1 MTVGNGLN
9 IVNAGLVK
17 FDGTA
22 TFAGVTTTQHAIQ
35 LGAASNGLS
44 SLSLG
49 SSGQVLQSAGAGA
62 DPAFSTATF
71 PATATGTGT
80 ILRADGTNWSATTST
95 YPNTNAVNTLLY
107 ASSANVM
114 AALATANSGVLQT
127 NSSGVPSVATAT
139 TWTPTVV
146 GSGTA
151 GTATYTAQVG
161 RYIQI
166 GPLVYVSWLL
176 TWNTG
181 TGTTNLLIGGLPVNI
196 VNTSG
201 LRTSGVLTLGNALA
215 PPANTV
221 CTFVVSAGDANQ
233 TQLFCQTSNSSGN
246 TANLAYAAAGSC
258 VGSIWYWAA

>member
-1 MTVGNGLN
+1 MVTNNAANNPTGASGTVLQGQG
-9 IVNAGLVK
+9 V
-17 FDGTA
+17 GTA
-22 TFAGVTTTQHAIQ
+22 
-35 LGAASNGLS
+35 S
-44 SLSLG
+44 
-49 SSGQVLQSAGAGA
+49 
-62 DPAFSTATF
+62 AFSTATY

-80 ILRADGTNWSATTST
+80 ILRADGTNWAATTST

-114 AALATANSGVLQT
+114 AALATANSGVVQT

-151 GTATYTAQVG
+151 GTASYTVQVG
-161 RYIQI
+161 RYVQI
-166 GPLVYVSWLL
+166 GPMVFVSWLL
-176 TWNTG
+176 NWTSG

-196 VNTSG
+196 VNTAS
-201 LRTSGVLTLGNALA
+201 LRSVGTLTLGNALA

-221 CTFVVSAGDANQ
+221 NTYVTAAGDANQ

-246 TANLAYAAAGSC
+246 TVALAYAASGLC
-258 VGSIWYWAA
+258 VGSIMYWAA